1 MECYLYSAL
10 IIENASIYLF
20 NKLKTSAYPPL
31 PPGNVMYSTVTK
43 EYGIIYLKTE
53 QKSLACLSPWGC
65 RVEYDLATQ
74 QQQTLDNC

>member
-1 MECYLYSAL
+1 
-10 IIENASIYLF
+10 
-20 NKLKTSAYPPL
+20 
-31 PPGNVMYSTVTK
+31 MYSTVTK

-74 QQQTLDNC
+74 QQQQQTLDNC